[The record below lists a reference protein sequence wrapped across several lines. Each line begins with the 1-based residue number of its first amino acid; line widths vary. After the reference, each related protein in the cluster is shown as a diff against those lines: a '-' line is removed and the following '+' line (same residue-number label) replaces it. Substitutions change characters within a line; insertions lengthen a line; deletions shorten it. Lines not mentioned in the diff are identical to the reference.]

1 MMRDQENARVGEGPA
16 ADGVDGESGAMSGM
30 ETGTAPWGVT
40 GEGDAR
46 HGDAADA
53 GGDTESSDSGEGSSD
68 ESSD

>member
-1 MMRDQENARVGEGPA
+1 MMRNHENERTGEGPA
-16 ADGVDGESGAMSGM
+16 ADGADGESGAMSGM

-53 GGDTESSDSGEGSSD
+53 GGERDTADDVDGAD
-68 ESSD
+68 DAQR